1 MVGSIQTE
9 VIQKEAIQIAHTQI
23 VHILVITM
31 AVINHHLHQDLHHE
45 TAMATAM
52 GIVSMIIAEETS
64 QNPASRPWCKELAL
78 PQVELAMWSVELV
91 KRLPGCLELDMISST
106 LCLAAGHGTDGT
118 LMRPQ
123 KIKALIALVEAKYRK
138 SVQKTAQD
146 TAVSASDVLLVRRT
160 HSLRAR
166 RIILSSV
173 RSYTISGMNKD
184 NSFRRRPCSIERPAS
199 KMEASLSELG

>member
-1 MVGSIQTE
+1 MVSGIGETLTG
-9 VIQKEAIQIAHTQI
+9 VFGIGHDL
-23 VHILVITM
+23 VH
-31 AVINHHLHQDLHHE
+31 AVS
-45 TAMATAM
+45 
-52 GIVSMIIAEETS
+52 GR
-64 QNPASRPWCKELAL
+64 RPWN
-78 PQVELAMWSVELV
+78 
-91 KRLPGCLELDMISST
+91 RRDLDE
-106 LCLAAGHGTDGT
+106 AAEI
-118 LMRPQ
+118 R
-123 KIKALIALVEAKYRK
+123 AFIALVEAKYEK
-138 SVQKTAQD
+138 SVQRTAQD